1 MANKK
6 RLMPIAYHNTVSV
19 TLLCE
24 RVNMTNNRLTQKDIA
39 TICNALAEIKDL
51 VEMNTCGLFI
61 GNDSVTKDELK
72 YWLTWFNVHAYKISN
87 VIGFDYYGEYS
98 K

>member
-6 RLMPIAYHNTVSV
+6 RLMPIAYHDTVSV

-39 TICNALAEIKDL
+39 IICNALSEIKNL
-51 VEMNTCGLFI
+51 VEMNSCGLFKV
-61 GNDSVTKDELK
+61 NDLISENELK
-72 YWLTWFNVHAYKISN
+72 SWLTWFNVHAYNISN
-87 VIGFDYYGEYS
+87 IIGFDYYGEYS